1 VPDFGSAL
9 ADDEAE
15 ALALRDDCAASI
27 ISPRPSLDLPSHFSQ
42 ADQLAAL
49 SAQLGSSSLC
59 SPSSR
64 GSPDSVATTR
74 G

>member
-9 ADDEAE
+9 TEAEAE

-27 ISPRPSLDLPSHFSQ
+27 ISPRPSLDVPSFTQ